1 MSFSESNLI
10 SCNVF
15 WHCLVAYPVRIIFC
29 NDALLSVFVT
39 WMAAHKIG
47 WIPSV
52 FAGSVDELIVVG
64 HEPQLPSVD
73 TR

>member
-1 MSFSESNLI
+1 MSFSDSNLI
-10 SCNVF
+10 SCSVF
-15 WHCLVAYPVRIIFC
+15 WHCPVAYLVHIIFC
-29 NDALLSVFVT
+29 NVALLSIYVT

-52 FAGSVDELIVVG
+52 FARSVDELTVVG